1 MNLTNYTQIEQ
12 AREDVKAHPRGDAVR
27 DQARVH
33 LVQLANERGGCDNT
47 TIIAVEVIP

>member
-27 DQARVH
+27 DQARVRTARA
-33 LVQLANERGGCDNT
+33 LAVVDHSAGLEDRAG
-47 TIIAVEVIP
+47 